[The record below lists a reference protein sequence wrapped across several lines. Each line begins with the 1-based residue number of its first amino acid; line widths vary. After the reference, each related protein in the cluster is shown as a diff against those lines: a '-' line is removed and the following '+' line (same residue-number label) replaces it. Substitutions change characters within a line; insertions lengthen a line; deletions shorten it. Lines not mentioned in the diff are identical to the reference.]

1 MDLEFAT
8 FDGFVNWILNL
19 RKELKIP
26 HTLKE
31 LINDKSKLVKMS
43 KMALQDPSTG
53 GNPVKLD
60 ESDFLALYQDS
71 YEGNL

>member
-1 MDLEFAT
+1 
-8 FDGFVNWILNL
+8 
-19 RKELKIP
+19 
-26 HTLKE
+26 
-31 LINDKSKLVKMS
+31 MS
-43 KMALQDPSTG
+43 KIALQDPSTG